1 MLWVRISIRARCTTL
16 CDKVCQ
22 FLATGRWFYPGPP
35 FSSTNKIDC
44 HDITEILLKVAL
56 STIKQ
61 TQIIDTIPLWYLY
74 RSFNEDT
81 MEKLIF
87 SEVGKS
93 MKMALVALTKSFG
106 WVSIIVTIYHSDG
119 DNIDQTYQHIFVLVI
134 KINILFLPDRYYW
147 Y

>member
-1 MLWVRISIRARCTTL
+1 M
-16 CDKVCQ
+16 
-22 FLATGRWFYPGPP
+22 
-35 FSSTNKIDC
+35 
-44 HDITEILLKVAL
+44 
-56 STIKQ
+56 
-61 TQIIDTIPLWYLY
+61 Y

-119 DNIDQTYQHIFVLVI
+119 DIMDQTYQHIFVIVI
-134 KINILFLPDRYYW
+134 KINIVFLPDRYYW